1 MQAPISRPWSLV
13 SGKEIRLQTRPLCA
27 GRADARAPP
36 ALRVSKRLAI
46 LLVTGSPAKSQLDRM
61 STASFISTDTGM
73 DHNVNS
79 LKATICGKSS

>member
-13 SGKEIRLQTRPLCA
+13 SGEEFGSKRRPLCEV
-27 GRADARAPP
+27 ADARAPP

-61 STASFISTDTGM
+61 STARLISTDTGM

-79 LKATICGKSS
+79 LKATIYGKSS

>member
-1 MQAPISRPWSLV
+1 
-13 SGKEIRLQTRPLCA
+13 
-27 GRADARAPP
+27 
-36 ALRVSKRLAI
+36 VSKRLAI

-73 DHNVNS
+73 DHDVNS